1 MRFMAVNKKRSSRTG
16 RDDRFIPRRLNIL
29 FGLVILLFTILIA
42 RLADMQIV
50 NSDFYTNKLATV
62 SKKIISTSSVRGQ
75 IYDAKGTPLVE
86 NRVEQVVAFTRS
98 NKISAQEM
106 KEIAN
111 KLLQWVGVSEV
122 DLSKRDKADYYLAD
136 QEVYRSVV
144 EGLPDDKRYD
154 ADGNNL
160 SESIV
165 YSNAVDSLTDEQLV
179 YSEEESKAIELFT
192 QMNAAAYF
200 ETVNLVTNALTAE
213 QVAQIAAHEEELP
226 GISTTNSWNREVLST
241 SLGSIIGTVTS
252 QKAGLP
258 EEDAEE
264 YLAKGYLPNDRVG
277 TAYLEKQYEEVL
289 QGQREKKEINL
300 DRNGNV
306 ESITT
311 IQEGSKGNNIKLTID
326 LAFQDGVNAI
336 LKRHFDSELATGS
349 ALYSDGIYAVAL
361 EPSTGAVLAMSG
373 YSHAKGTGEVKEDA
387 LGTITS
393 VFVPGSIVKGAT
405 ISAGWENGVIQ
416 GNQVVL
422 DEPIQ
427 FAGSAPIKSWYAAY
441 GNYSISATDA
451 LEFSSNVYM
460 VKIALGLLGQSY
472 TPGMYLNDG
481 EVLEQAM
488 SKLRTTFGEYGLG
501 SATGIDL
508 PLESTG
514 FLPEDY
520 SAANFI
526 TNAFGQ
532 FDNYTPM
539 QMAQYAATV
548 ANGGTRISPHLVE
561 GIYGNNDQGGLGELI
576 ETVTGKEM
584 NKVNISAEEMALVQQ
599 GFYQVVNGS
608 GSLITGRS
616 IGIGAAVPI
625 SAKTGTAETFVTT
638 SSGSVV
644 EAVNTNIVAYAPS
657 TNPKIA
663 VAVVLPTLTN
673 LNSSTSKTIVTEI
686 INLYHSLYPMN

>member
-1 MRFMAVNKKRSSRTG
+1 MNKKRSSRPG

-50 NSDFYTNKLATV
+50 NSDFYTNKLATA

-264 YLAKGYLPNDRVG
+264 YLAKGYSPNDRVG

-361 EPSTGAVLAMSG
+361 DPSTGAVLAMSG

-657 TNPKIA
+657 SNPKIA